1 MVVLRPQDLQEQ
13 ILRIR
18 LKVQGVML
26 GLVDSIG
33 WTEAILLVI
42 NLYLL
47 LEYSDL
53 TEHFLDVRGLLSL
66 R

>member
-26 GLVDSIG
+26 RLVDSVG

-53 TEHFLDVRGLLSL
+53 TEHFLDV
-66 R
+66 

>member
-1 MVVLRPQDLQEQ
+1 
-13 ILRIR
+13 
-18 LKVQGVML
+18 ML